1 MSAPVLL
8 ALTLSVVPAQPAA
21 PAEVTSPVVAEH
33 RGIVVTLD
41 QVRDLAIERS
51 RSGDPRGM
59 MQGFTVDGRMEL
71 VRELVEQQALAR
83 EARRVGVAQQPEV
96 MRRVARATDLVL
108 AQALLAQVRRDADVS
123 EGALRAFY
131 RAESKRFRSAPRR
144 KLRHAL
150 VDSEA
155 EARAVID
162 AVGAGESFADVAT
175 TRSRD
180 AQTRAQGGALGWVA
194 RGVMVQAFDEAAFAL
209 PAGQVS
215 APVKTSFGWHV
226 ILVEEIDPGSLPP
239 FELIAGQVKDAL
251 VTFHVEALTRRLIGP
266 DAIAID
272 RDALESVK

>member
-1 MSAPVLL
+1 MTAPVLF

-21 PAEVTSPVVAEH
+21 AAEVTSTVVAEH

-96 MRRVARATDLVL
+96 MRRMARATDLVL

-131 RAESKRFRSAPRR
+131 RAESERFRSAPRR
-144 KLRHAL
+144 KLRHVL
-150 VDSEA
+150 VDTEA

-162 AVGAGESFADVAT
+162 AVGAGQSFADVAA

-180 AQTRAQGGALGWVA
+180 EQTRAQGGALGWVP
-194 RGVMVQAFDEAAFAL
+194 RGVMVTAFDEAAFAL
-209 PAGQVS
+209 SAGQLS

-226 ILVEEIDPGSLPP
+226 ILVEEIDAGSLPP

-251 VTFHVEALTRRLIGP
+251 VGSHVEALTRRLIGP